1 MSDDIMVEVTT
12 GPRRD
17 RLSRYSGK
25 ENDEPESPNVSPIS
39 GETKRLERTPRSSR
53 NNQADVYYEGGT
65 TDDDEQDDIDDL
77 SPEVDWPPRSSKV
90 KKSSRKI
97 STDVAAALELMHEET
112 LHHLTDHGP
121 ESSPPAGTVYH
132 QLTSSSSS
140 GKRSTTPPPSA
151 PSTPPPSGGSLE
163 VRKTMQLSPE
173 IFLGDSSLRA
183 AARRRRLEKKQ
194 RLNVARKLSFE
205 NGDGGSVDV
214 SPIG

>member
-1 MSDDIMVEVTT
+1 M
-12 GPRRD
+12 
-17 RLSRYSGK
+17 
-25 ENDEPESPNVSPIS
+25 N
-39 GETKRLERTPRSSR
+39 LE
-53 NNQADVYYEGGT
+53 
-65 TDDDEQDDIDDL
+65 
-77 SPEVDWPPRSSKV
+77 
-90 KKSSRKI
+90 
-97 STDVAAALELMHEET
+97 
-112 LHHLTDHGP
+112 GP